1 MIYSCRKWR
10 NSMAQKIPH
19 TIKYIQTAQEIEDEI
34 RKRGMTQDSPVYSVR
49 EIMKKWKLSSE
60 SAQKAVKRLEERG
73 IIYRIPRKGCFVKA
87 PEKKRDNRIFKV
99 AYSILN
105 RSYELKLEQL
115 IQHPE
120 EELILILENSGCSMK
135 NLSNRIFRV
144 PDLIRKQL
152 EGMDGLL
159 VSAVN
164 VNLPECSALYDL
176 KIPTVAIHGDILLD
190 LPIHQVLPDPMPGI
204 RAMFKKSQSFH
215 PDHLI
220 IVSHD
225 HLNGLAR
232 AAACRKA
239 AEEFG
244 IHNISSLILG
254 WKDNPYNKAQQL
266 LPSIKNALIF
276 VCSSTIAFSFWEAF
290 SLEKKL
296 RPSADYHLVCYDEI
310 ESIGVLPQP
319 VPVMTTIGYSHRD
332 LIRKAAK
339 LLLDEMR
346 EPGGCTQKLLIPTH
360 LTIRKSGLSD
370 TDTIQFKS

>member
-1 MIYSCRKWR
+1 
-10 NSMAQKIPH
+10 MAQKIPH

-34 RKRGMTQDSPVYSVR
+34 RKRGMTPDSPVYSVR

-60 SAQKAVKRLEERG
+60 SAQKTVKRLEERG

-87 PEKKRDNRIFKV
+87 PEKKRNSRDFKV
-99 AYSILN
+99 AYSIVN
-105 RSYELKLEQL
+105 RSGELKLEHL

-120 EELILILENSGCSMK
+120 EELLHILENSGCILK
-135 NLSNRIFRV
+135 NVSNRFFRV
-144 PDLIRKQL
+144 RETILRQL

-204 RAMFKKSQSFH
+204 RAMFQAAEKFR
-215 PDHLI
+215 PDRLV

-239 AEEFG
+239 AEAFG
-244 IHNISSLILG
+244 MHDISSIIFTS
-254 WKDNPYNKAQQL
+254 KDNAYNKAKQL
-266 LPSIKNALIF
+266 LPLIKNALIF
-276 VCSSTIAFSFWEAF
+276 ACSSTIAFSFWDFF
-290 SLEKKL
+290 SGEKKL
-296 RPSADYHLVCYDEI
+296 RASEDYHLVCYDEI

-332 LIRKAAK
+332 LIRRAAK
-339 LLLDEMR
+339 ILLDEMR
-346 EPGGCTQKLLIPTH
+346 EPGGCTQKILIPTH
-360 LTIRKSGLSD
+360 LTIRKSGLCD
-370 TDTIQFKS
+370 TDAIKFGP